1 MICSSVNLE
10 RFIVRPLPGAG
21 LYPFLEEVQGLR
33 SFNLANPTAT
43 S

>member
-33 SFNLANPTAT
+33 SERTIFGLTG
-43 S
+43 